1 MIGRIGIIEIFI
13 LALYL
18 IFFAGGVIALYFIVK
33 LAIKN
38 AIKELK
44 RDGTL

>member
-1 MIGRIGIIEIFI
+1 MMSRIGIIEIFI
-13 LALYL
+13 LVLYL
-18 IFFAGGVIALYFIVK
+18 TFFAGGILALYFIVK

-44 RDGTL
+44 KDGTL

>member
-1 MIGRIGIIEIFI
+1 MSTFGLIQLFIIPIYFAI
-13 LALYL
+13 PAL
-18 IFFAGGVIALYFIVK
+18 VLYFILK

-44 RDGTL
+44 DENIL

>member
-1 MIGRIGIIEIFI
+1 MMGYIGIVEIFV

-18 IFFAGGVIALYFIVK
+18 IFLAGGVLAMYFIVK

-44 RDGTL
+44 KDGTL

>member
-1 MIGRIGIIEIFI
+1 MTGYIGIFEIFD
-13 LALYL
+13 L
-18 IFFAGGVIALYFIVK
+18 IFLAVGAISLYFIVK

>member
-1 MIGRIGIIEIFI
+1 MSTFGLIQLFIILIYFAI
-13 LALYL
+13 PAL
-18 IFFAGGVIALYFIVK
+18 VLYFILK

-44 RDGTL
+44 DENIL

>member
-1 MIGRIGIIEIFI
+1 MIDFIFYYI
-13 LALYL
+13 FPLAIYL
-18 IFFAGGVIALYFIVK
+18 IFFAGGVIALYFIDK